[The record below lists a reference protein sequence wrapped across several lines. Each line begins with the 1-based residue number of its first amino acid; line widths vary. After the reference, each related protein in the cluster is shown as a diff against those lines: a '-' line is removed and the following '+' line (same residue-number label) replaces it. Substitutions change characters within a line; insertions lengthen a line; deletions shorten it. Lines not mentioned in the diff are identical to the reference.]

1 MINKYL
7 GKILA
12 KWIYS

>member
-1 MINKYL
+1 M

-12 KWIYS
+12 KFTRIA

>member
-1 MINKYL
+1 M

-12 KWIYS
+12 KFTYRDC